1 MSELSHDEQVYDSND
16 KMVGLGKLHLLQAQ
30 PALSRQTFSEM
41 SVTKMLE
48 DISLSENDKGQ
59 VMVIPVEEL

>member
-1 MSELSHDEQVYDSND
+1 
-16 KMVGLGKLHLLQAQ
+16 MVGLGKLHLLQAQ